1 MPLSCRWMSPTFQ
14 FFQRVRIPPSPHLL
28 HHHHHIH
35 HHHISSTINI
45 SSTITTIFSTTTT
58 ISIIITTSS
67 ASASSPPPP
76 SPPQPSPLYNN
87 SGNSH
92 SFVNIA
98 STVDWVERA
107 WSRELGSPDSN
118 PESHR
123 PVLWPWESHVTF
135 VFSPVKWEAWQ
146 WRSSR
151 LTVFYNPM
159 NALGF
164 GNSLLP
170 LKRLV
175 NLLIITWKSFWYL
188 KDPLAFSL
196 FFENL
201 ELPHFVMPKAYIYN
215 QHLFHG
221 SEPFFT

>member
-1 MPLSCRWMSPTFQ
+1 MLENIPADSWGS
-14 FFQRVRIPPSPHLL
+14 IPPLRMPSLLPHDLCHEQNASPAPRTLL
-28 HHHHHIH
+28 FSFSSAYAYLPHH
-35 HHHISSTINI
+35 T

-58 ISIIITTSS
+58 ISIIIITT
-67 ASASSPPPP
+67 SSPPPQ
-76 SPPQPSPLYNN
+76 SPPQPSPLYHN
-87 SGNSH
+87 SGDGH

-151 LTVFYNPM
+151 LTVFYNPI

-188 KDPLAFSL
+188 KDPLAFS
-196 FFENL
+196 
-201 ELPHFVMPKAYIYN
+201 
-215 QHLFHG
+215 
-221 SEPFFT
+221 

>member
-1 MPLSCRWMSPTFQ
+1 MPLNCRW
-14 FFQRVRIPPSPHLL
+14 IAPHFSGFPA
-28 HHHHHIH
+28 HTHT
-35 HHHISSTINI
+35 TIATT
-45 SSTITTIFSTTTT
+45 SSTITTIFT
-58 ISIIITTSS
+58 IIAVSP
-67 ASASSPPPP
+67 ASVFSPPPP
-76 SPPQPSPLYNN
+76 SPPCNN
-87 SGNSH
+87 PGDCH

-98 STVDWVERA
+98 STVDRVEGA

-118 PESHR
+118 PEHHR

-135 VFSPVKWEAWQ
+135 VFSPVKWEVWQ

-201 ELPHFVMPKAYIYN
+201 ELPHFIMPKAYIYN